1 MEGTQWKGGGGMI
14 WKKEGGR
21 GDPRG
26 RNTEKLCLI
35 AKYFAIQK
43 VQRSS
48 SHQRVG
54 MSGIR
59 GYGKWDVL
67 TPSPSVVRAAGP
79 FDFVVSLYKNLASRF
94 VFPQLKRR
102 KRCFGNIS
110 EKYKKMLRVT
120 LQMAAKNS
128 LPIQVEVVMI
138 VVSSCLRNSSL
149 VLAARGV

>member
-1 MEGTQWKGGGGMI
+1 
-14 WKKEGGR
+14 
-21 GDPRG
+21 
-26 RNTEKLCLI
+26 
-35 AKYFAIQK
+35 
-43 VQRSS
+43 
-48 SHQRVG
+48 

-102 KRCFGNIS
+102 KRRFGNIS
-110 EKYKKMLRVT
+110 EKYKKMLQVT
-120 LQMAAKNS
+120 LKMAAKNS
-128 LPIQVEVVMI
+128 LSIQVEEIVMSL
-138 VVSSCLRNSSL
+138 VSSCLRNSSL